1 MKKEIFAINDNGEVL
16 DETFDSYQE
25 AKDFIHSQDDE
36 DAYLMRVVKMTEEE
50 YQLIQ
55 SLCYEMHWSSS
66 QKKEFLEK
74 INDKDYF
81 SEEEKD
87 FIVTQYLNSGAI
99 DFLEKDYLNH
109 LYTSVVHGGYASD
122 EDFYE
127 VKLVEY
133 KKWAKKKLE
142 NSINELE
149 NL

>member
-1 MKKEIFAINDNGEVL
+1 MAEVL

-66 QKKEFLEK
+66 PKKEFLEK

-81 SEEEKD
+81 
-87 FIVTQYLNSGAI
+87 L
-99 DFLEKDYLNH
+99 
-109 LYTSVVHGGYASD
+109 
-122 EDFYE
+122 
-127 VKLVEY
+127 
-133 KKWAKKKLE
+133 
-142 NSINELE
+142 
-149 NL
+149 